1 MQFDIMCYFIQ
12 SFTLCTDHFA
22 NSCNL
27 KIWPGRNYSLR
38 HSYHLLEYILP
49 VEVETVRQAKRVFI
63 WLWKAASASISLY
76 RYDSFTSDKITN
88 FWLNS
93 NQFFMF
99 THKVTSVT
107 FRWKSTILTF
117 CRNNWSH
124 WTVLNSYIHF
134 FSPNS
139 YSFDRLY
146 RIFNFAGVISRCWAR
161 ILCLFLRT
169 SFNCNDLI

>member
-117 CRNNWSH
+117 CRNDWYH

-134 FSPNS
+134 FFS
-139 YSFDRLY
+139 
-146 RIFNFAGVISRCWAR
+146 
-161 ILCLFLRT
+161 ILIHLIDYIVFLILQALFQDVEPGYYACFLGQASIAT
-169 SFNCNDLI
+169 I